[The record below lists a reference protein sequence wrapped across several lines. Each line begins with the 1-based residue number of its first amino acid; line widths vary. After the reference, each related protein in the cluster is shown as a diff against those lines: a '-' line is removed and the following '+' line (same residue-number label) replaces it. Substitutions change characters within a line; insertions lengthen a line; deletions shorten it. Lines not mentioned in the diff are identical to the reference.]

1 MSLINTTYGE
11 LDESTLNRTVVLEDR
26 PTEMVVL
33 VRWQLPAGVNDLDA
47 QGPEKF
53 GELVRQ
59 DAFPLPKDAGPDV
72 STTLGMV
79 PFSELERVVELT
91 DAAQELV
98 VAVVWRKDGVLV
110 RRDAHVIKKQLG
122 VEASGVAAALA

>member
-1 MSLINTTYGE
+1 MINTTYGE
-11 LDESTLNRTVVLEDR
+11 LDESTLNRSVVLEDR

-33 VRWQLPAGVNDLDA
+33 VRWQLPAGVNDRDA

-59 DAFPLPKDAGPDV
+59 DAFPLPKEAGPDV

-79 PFSELERVVELT
+79 PFSELERVVEL
-91 DAAQELV
+91 DRRGAGARCRSR
-98 VAVVWRKDGVLV
+98 VAE
-110 RRDAHVIKKQLG
+110 RRRARP
-122 VEASGVAAALA
+122 S

>member
-1 MSLINTTYGE
+1 MINTTYGE
-11 LDESTLNRTVVLEDR
+11 LDESTLNRSVILEDR

-33 VRWQLPAGVNDLDA
+33 VRWQLPAGVNDRDA

-59 DAFPLPKDAGPDV
+59 DAFPLPKEAGPDV

-79 PFSELERVVELT
+79 PFSQLKRVVELE

-98 VAVVWRKDGVLV
+98 VAVVWTKDGVLV
-110 RRDAHVIKKQLG
+110 RRDAHVILKQPS
-122 VEASGVAAALA
+122 VEAAGVAAALA

>member
-91 DAAQELV
+91 DAAQEIV